1 MKYIRITILLI
12 FLASC
17 QANGNKNEIVVSP
30 PGYDLSSPE
39 KFLMPEDLDEIS
51 GIIFISDPGQFYTL
65 NDEEGKIYS
74 LDLTKKS
81 RLKPFKFTKKGDFED
96 LCSDGQYLYAIKS
109 NGKVFRIS
117 NAFTDSFTLKE
128 YDYPEKGNEFETIFF
143 DPGTKKLVI
152 LCKICSTYMNGKIP
166 AFSLDTA
173 KSEFT
178 YEPAYAPDTL
188 AVMNLMG
195 KKKIDVRPSAA
206 AIHPKTGELYIISSQ
221 DRLII
226 IMKNG
231 VVTATYKLSKKMF
244 RQPEGLTFAPNGDM
258 YISNEAAESIANI
271 LAFRYTPK

>member
-1 MKYIRITILLI
+1 MKYIRIIILI
-12 FLASC
+12 FLLASC
-17 QANGNKNEIVVSP
+17 QTKGTKDEKVVSP
-30 PGYDLSSPE
+30 PGYDLSIPE
-39 KFLMPEDLDEIS
+39 KFLMQEDLDEIS
-51 GIIFISDPGQFYTL
+51 GLLYVNDPGHLFTL

-74 LDLTKKS
+74 LDLGKKS
-81 RLKPFKFTKKGDFED
+81 KLKPFKFTKKGDFED

-117 NAFTDSFTLKE
+117 NAFTDSFTIKE
-128 YDYPEKGNEFETIFF
+128 YDYPQKGNEFETIFF
-143 DPGTKKLVI
+143 DPVTKKPVI
-152 LCKICSTYMNGKIP
+152 LCKICPSY
-166 AFSLDTA
+166 SLDTA

-178 YEPAYAPDTL
+178 FEPAYSPDTL
-188 AVMNLMG
+188 TVMNLMG

-226 IMKNG
+226 IMKDG

-271 LAFRYTPK
+271 LAFRYNLK

>member
-1 MKYIRITILLI
+1 MKYIRIIILI
-12 FLASC
+12 FLLASC
-17 QANGNKNEIVVSP
+17 QTNGTKDEKVVSP

-39 KFLMPEDLDEIS
+39 KFLMQEDLDEIS
-51 GIIFISDPGQFYTL
+51 GLLYVNDPGHLYTL

-74 LDLTKKS
+74 LDLGKKS
-81 RLKPFKFTKKGDFED
+81 KLQPFKFTKKGDFED